1 MDVLGCVDL
10 LYGISKELMWLNNV
24 LIIFENIELIDKE
37 QSKIVT
43 DH

>member
-37 QSKIVT
+37 QSKIES